1 MKREVEQVD
10 DIMKNAAPDAGL
22 GERLVRE
29 MLRTPPLK
37 ELVLLMIK
45 DIDPDG
51 AKGLASALLWE
62 DPVVFMSMIGA
73 LPDVIN
79 WLLEFVAELGRQ
91 FNVMPAHLLADFVK
105 VIEGQIR
112 LDTLKELP
120 VVYGGLL
127 QKIFFEDGHV
137 ADQAAELTF
146 EALNLGLKKLDEL
159 TPETDAGR
167 ERIASA
173 LAGGIDRLDTR
184 ALGSLLGKAI
194 KLANE
199 TRKRRSA
206 KGGKLKAVLAEIDAG
221 EVASFTFAIVR
232 GSVKAVFQF
241 AARCLRGLINA
252 G

>member
-1 MKREVEQVD
+1 MD
-10 DIMKNAAPDAGL
+10 DIVKNAAPDAAL

-37 ELVLLMIK
+37 EFILLMIK

-62 DPVVFMSMIGA
+62 DPVVFMSIIGA
-73 LPDVIN
+73 LPDIIN
-79 WLLEFVAELGRQ
+79 WLLEFITELGRQ
-91 FNVMPAHLLADFVK
+91 FNVMPAQLLADFVE
-105 VIEGQIR
+105 VIEGEIR
-112 LDTLKELP
+112 LDTLQELP
-120 VVYGGLL
+120 AVYGRLI

-137 ADQAAELTF
+137 TDKTVELTF
-146 EALNLGLKKLDEL
+146 KALNVGLEKVDEL
-159 TPETDAGR
+159 TPDTDTGR

-173 LAGGIDRLDTR
+173 LASGVDQLDAR

-199 TRKRRSA
+199 TRKRRSSS
-206 KGGKLKAVLAEIDAG
+206 GGKLKAVFAEIDAR
-221 EVASFTFAIVR
+221 EATSFTLALIK
-232 GSVKAVFQF
+232 GSVKAAFQF
-241 AARCLRGLINA
+241 VARCLRGLFPT